1 MRFEN
6 NEVSNYLDPS
16 NEHSSDSMLFNTCDE
31 EIQTLISQ
39 LPNKKSA
46 SLDNVTY
53 DHLKHGG
60 PMLNKV
66 ITDLF
71 NAIQNTETL
80 PTRFKNGLTVTLY
93 KGHGKPYCEPSSYRA
108 ISLLPVISKLFE
120 EFLLNRI
127 NKSNIAS
134 KVNDLQHVFQKNM
147 NCKKVSLILQ
157 EAGDCCCERGSALNV
172 CYMDAKSAFDM
183 LWIDGLLYKLHNMGV
198 GGKTLKCIC
207 VAVTYTEKVI

>member
-1 MRFEN
+1 MRRFK
-6 NEVSNYLDPS
+6 
-16 NEHSSDSMLFNTCDE
+16 H
-31 EIQTLISQ
+31 ISQ
-39 LPNKKSA
+39 LPNNKSA

-53 DHLKHGG
+53 EHLKHGG

-71 NAIQNTETL
+71 NATLNTETL

-93 KGHGKPYCEPSSYRA
+93 KGRGKPYCEPSSYRA

-134 KVNDLQHVFQKNM
+134 KVNDLQHGFQTKYE
-147 NCKKVSLILQ
+147 LQ
-157 EAGDCCCERGSALNV
+157 NGFTYSAR
-172 CYMDAKSAFDM
+172 S
-183 LWIDGLLYKLHNMGV
+183 GRLLL
-198 GGKTLKCIC
+198 
-207 VAVTYTEKVI
+207 